1 MMFPVIQSPCVFETL
16 PSLNM
21 FGFEQP
27 VVAPVAKRRR
37 GLGRSSGQCLRY
49 MPSRASASLRYTVN
63 ESPEG
68 YTLSLWKEVP
78 EGMVASVVES
88 EVIKLKEESYR
99 PNYHLVR
106 DMWGNSYFLEEE
118 ADEEE
123 LMREAFSKLNMKT
136 VSRKVARSLFQEYEI
151 DLNHRGDELTI
162 TSHKDGVSKAF
173 EIGCQIDDVK
183 VVGCKLNETLEYGIL
198 QIALVKSDECRGKTD
213 SLARLIQW
221 SQSQSAGNSE
231 GDDAE
236 INERS
241 RRAAEAEAQEAA
253 NKARR
258 EAEIRA
264 KIEAQLAAKL
274 EAEKETRKAEEQ
286 RKKKEQQRIEEEER
300 KQREAELRR
309 RIAKEESE
317 KQAEEEARRLKEQ
330 QLKERKA
337 FLIEQQR
344 AKRLRSEQA
353 KSTSSPKTVT
363 ININFGS
370 DDNNERQDTKGQSD
384 NLKRYQSP
392 ILEDVDDAE
401 IQRFNESLSRSPQ
414 GSPIVEEI

>member
-1 MMFPVIQSPCVFETL
+1 
-16 PSLNM
+16 M

-27 VVAPVAKRRR
+27 VVAPVPKRRR

-49 MPSRASASLRYTVN
+49 MPSRASASLRYTVD

-78 EGMVASVVES
+78 EGMVAGAVEN
-88 EVIKLKEESYR
+88 EVAKIKEEIYR

-151 DLNHRGDELTI
+151 DLNHRGDELTV

-173 EIGCQIDDVK
+173 EIGCQIEDVK

-198 QIALVKSDECRGKTD
+198 QIALVKSVECRGKTD
-213 SLARLIQW
+213 NLARLIQW
-221 SQSQSAGNSE
+221 SQSQSAGKSE
-231 GDDAE
+231 EKDAE
-236 INERS
+236 EA
-241 RRAAEAEAQEAA
+241 RRIAEAEAQEAA
-253 NKARR
+253 AKASR

-274 EAEKETRKAEEQ
+274 EAEMEARKAEEQ
-286 RKKKEQQRIEEEER
+286 RKKEEQQRFEEEKR
-300 KQREAELRR
+300 RQREVELRK

-317 KQAEEEARRLKEQ
+317 KRAQEEARRLKEQ

-353 KSTSSPKTVT
+353 TSASSPKTVT

-370 DDNNERQDTKGQSD
+370 DDSNERQDTKGQSD
-384 NLKRYQSP
+384 SVRSYQSP

-401 IQRFNESLSRSPQ
+401 IQRFNESLSRSPL

>member
-27 VVAPVAKRRR
+27 VVAPVPKRRR
-37 GLGRSSGQCLRY
+37 GLGRSSGQYLRY
-49 MPSRASASLRYTVN
+49 MPSRASASLRYTVD

-78 EGMVASVVES
+78 DGLVAGAVES
-88 EVIKLKEESYR
+88 EVVKLKEESYR

-123 LMREAFSKLNMKT
+123 LMREAFSRLNMKT

-151 DLNHRGDELTI
+151 DLNHRGDELTV

-173 EIGCQIDDVK
+173 EIGCRIDDVK

-213 SLARLIQW
+213 NLARLIQW
-221 SQSQSAGNSE
+221 SQSQSTGNSE
-231 GDDAE
+231 EEESQESEKA
-236 INERS
+236 

-253 NKARR
+253 DKAIE
-258 EAEIRA
+258 EADIRA
-264 KIEAQLAAKL
+264 KVEAQVAAKL
-274 EAEKETRKAEEQ
+274 EAEIEARKAEEQ
-286 RKKKEQQRIEEEER
+286 RKKEEQQRNEEKER

-309 RIAKEESE
+309 RIAEEERE
-317 KQAEEEARRLKEQ
+317 KRVKEEARRLKEQ
-330 QLKERKA
+330 QLKEKKA

-353 KSTSSPKTVT
+353 KTASSPKTVT
-363 ININFGS
+363 ININFGN
-370 DDNNERQDTKGQSD
+370 DDSNEREDTKERSD
-384 NLKRYQSP
+384 SLRRYQSP

-414 GSPIVEEI
+414 GSPILEEI